1 MYLQRIRIREFELG
15 LKFRDDVFVGLIEPG
30 DRWIF
35 DPRGRTR
42 VEIANLRSTPFVHP
56 RLDEIVKSGAL
67 KGRATV
73 VDLKDRQRALVWIDG
88 RFHVALPPGLYA
100 YWTGRHEVRV
110 ETFDAS
116 TARLDH
122 PELKAIVRAPSAR
135 VALDVCTVERDRAG
149 VLYLDGRYDR
159 TLPPGQYA
167 FWKGAEDAR
176 VVEVDLRETT
186 VEILGQEIMTAD
198 KVTLRLNALATYR
211 VVDPRKALSE
221 SDDVRQA
228 IYREAQLALRAA
240 IGTRELDQILANKDA
255 VSVEVQTALQ
265 ERAAR
270 LGLAVATVGV
280 RDLILPGDMKDL
292 MNKVMEA
299 RKAAEANLIVR
310 REETAA
316 IRSQANTA
324 KLLTDNPGL
333 MRMREL
339 EVLERIATSGK
350 LQIVAGEKGLAD
362 RIVNLI

>member
-1 MYLQRIRIREFELG
+1 MFLQRLHIREFELG
-15 LKFRDDVFVGLIEPG
+15 LKFRDDQFIGLIETG
-30 DRWIF
+30 VRWFF

-42 VEIANLRSTPFVHP
+42 IEIANLRATQFVHP
-56 RLDEIVKSGAL
+56 RLDEIVKSGSL
-67 KGRATV
+67 KGRATI

-88 RFHVALPPGLYA
+88 RFHAALTPGLYV
-100 YWTGRHEVRV
+100 YWTGRNEVRV

-116 TARLDH
+116 VARLEH
-122 PELKAIVRAPSAR
+122 PELKAIARAPTAR
-135 VALDVCTVERDRAG
+135 LALDVCTVDRDRAG
-149 VLYLDGRYDR
+149 VLYLDGRFVE

-211 VVDPRKALSE
+211 IVDPRKAVSE

-240 IGTRELDQILANKDA
+240 IGARELDQILADKES
-255 VSVEVQTALQ
+255 VSVEAFAALQ

-270 LGLAVATVGV
+270 LGLAVTTVGV
-280 RDLILPGDMKDL
+280 RDLILPGDMKEL

-339 EVLERIATSGK
+339 EILERIATSGK
-350 LQIVAGEKGLAD
+350 LQIVAGKKGLAD

>member
-15 LKFRDDVFVGLIEPG
+15 LKFRDDVFVGLVEPG
-30 DRWIF
+30 VGWIF
-35 DPRGRTR
+35 DPRARTR
-42 VEIANLRSTPFVHP
+42 IEISNLRSTQFVHP
-56 RLDEIVKSGAL
+56 QLDEIVKSGAL
-67 KGRATV
+67 KGLATV
-73 VDLKDRQRALVWIDG
+73 IDLKDRQRALVWIDG
-88 RFHVALPPGLYA
+88 RFHAALTPGLYA

-110 ETFDAS
+110 EAFDAS
-116 TARLDH
+116 VARLEH
-122 PELKAIVRAPSAR
+122 PELKAIVRSPSAR

-149 VLYLDGRYDR
+149 ALFLDGRYDR

-211 VVDPRKALSE
+211 VVDPRKAVSE

-240 IGTRELDQILANKDA
+240 VGARELDAVLADKES
-255 VSVEVQTALQ
+255 VSVEAFAALQ

-270 LGLAVATVGV
+270 LGLAVTTIGV

-299 RKAAEANLIVR
+299 RKAAEANLIAR

-324 KLLTDNPGL
+324 KLLADNPGL
-333 MRMREL
+333 MRIREL
-339 EVLERIATSGK
+339 EVLERIATSGQ
-350 LQIVAGEKGLAD
+350 LRIVAGEKGLAD